1 MDETLLKDLEHAALC
16 CQPGSERRALLM
28 RAFGRIKE
36 LHAEAF
42 ALSAGVCPHLRGNE
56 HGNAY
61 CGKTNELI

>member
-1 MDETLLKDLEHAALC
+1 MEPDLAEENAALR
-16 CQPGSERRALLM
+16 ERIR
-28 RAFGRIKE
+28 E
-36 LHAEAF
+36 LEAEAF